1 MLPVMKTPVLLL
13 LIAASALALGQ
24 SGPTEHAPVAD
35 THTID
40 AAHLLQPE
48 ELAAVLKST
57 KEKPLIFMVGF
68 RTMYTTRH
76 IPGAEYTGA
85 TGEPAGLEQ
94 LRNRMKSVPKDKPI
108 VLYCGCCPWPHCP
121 NVDPAFR
128 ELRKLGFANV
138 KVLYI
143 ANNFGKDWVEK
154 GYPVEK
160 GE

>member
-1 MLPVMKTPVLLL
+1 MKTPVLLL
-13 LIAASALALGQ
+13 LITASALALGQ
-24 SGPTEHAPVAD
+24 SVNIERAPVAD
-35 THTID
+35 AHTID
-40 AAHLLQPE
+40 ATHMVQPE
-48 ELAAVLKST
+48 ELVAILKSA

-68 RTMYTTRH
+68 RTMYATRH

-85 TGEPAGLEQ
+85 AGEPAGLEQ
-94 LRNRMKSVPKDKPI
+94 LRSRVKSVPKDKSI

-128 ELRKLGFANV
+128 ELRKLGFTNV

-143 ANNFGKDWVEK
+143 ANNFGSDWVEK

-160 GE
+160 SE